1 MVTRPDSKKARL
13 NRHKR
18 VRGKISGTAQR
29 PRLCVFRSN

>member
-1 MVTRPDSKKARL
+1 MVNKADKNIARL

-29 PRLCVFRSN
+29 PRLNVYRS